1 MKATFCPPASPL
13 NTNELEDFGDFAN
26 EVGNN
31 SCSSERSFDATR
43 EYFDW
48 RTAKVV
54 RMHSSRSLVDEDE
67 SELADCAVLPMD
79 KGDEYM
85 NISKNKKSKSDK
97 KEKSRRKVRQLSE
110 IPEEPILEKRKKKSR
125 KSTRRV
131 VHLELPAIQ
140 ENLEHNAT
148 DFMAVPKDTPL
159 FLENKKCN
167 SEKKK
172 PVKSRSH
179 LTTSMEGIPEEG
191 EPLQTNPSALYPTY
205 DDELNESVYATPLST
220 TNTSLDLA
228 KVHKKTHCEGDLL
241 SYEISLAS
249 QCHDHI
255 KDFATKESLIRSM
268 GQVQLTAATSPALP
282 LRSRVSLEFDK
293 LVSNRSSTAMKPDN
307 ELNESVDATPLI
319 PADKLL
325 EFNKKKHREADLH
338 LHQISLSSQCHDQ
351 LDHFETKQ
359 SLIRSMGQVQ
369 LTTAPSPILPLRSRV
384 SLDFDMLVSNRSS
397 FRVKDELAVYGQN
410 DESAERLDTPYPNL
424 SLIAKAVERDKER
437 RQLHANQRAAAKTAA
452 ISKPLWPNA
461 PVPAPRPT
469 SPSSSTRPTCAAEDD
484 DRSVESMDTPFPDQ
498 SLVAKAVAKDK
509 ERRQLLAARRAAFA
523 AATIS
528 KPLWTTLPVAAPG
541 HTSSPSS
548 TRPSCV
554 DEEYDQSVNSTDTPF
569 PDLSLM
575 AKAVAKDK
583 EHRQL
588 HATQRAAAKAA
599 AFSKPLWPNAPV
611 PEPTPTSSSSSTIPA
626 YAAEDDDR
634 SVESMDT
641 PFPDQSLVAKAV
653 EKDKERRQLRAA
665 QRAAAKAATISK
677 RMWPETASTVSP
689 TAVGLVCFDTSC
701 QSLRSL
707 DNKSGEEYVAKRTT
721 IQAAASNPHSQTMHS
736 KQDRSSLDKCY
747 QMDHRMNM
755 QQALSSF
762 EEVYGKVKSAHT
774 SAASEHSLLSMK
786 AVGKYSN
793 QQERADIFL
802 RAAAKAVA
810 SRAIEPS
817 KQNWTMDEIM
827 NTFVAADQAAF
838 SSRAKQFT
846 EDRVMRQI
854 HVPRNVSRPAQN
866 LE

>member
-1 MKATFCPPASPL
+1 
-13 NTNELEDFGDFAN
+13 
-26 EVGNN
+26 
-31 SCSSERSFDATR
+31 
-43 EYFDW
+43 
-48 RTAKVV
+48 
-54 RMHSSRSLVDEDE
+54 
-67 SELADCAVLPMD
+67 
-79 KGDEYM
+79 
-85 NISKNKKSKSDK
+85 
-97 KEKSRRKVRQLSE
+97 
-110 IPEEPILEKRKKKSR
+110 
-125 KSTRRV
+125 
-131 VHLELPAIQ
+131 
-140 ENLEHNAT
+140 
-148 DFMAVPKDTPL
+148 
-159 FLENKKCN
+159 
-167 SEKKK
+167 
-172 PVKSRSH
+172 
-179 LTTSMEGIPEEG
+179 
-191 EPLQTNPSALYPTY
+191 
-205 DDELNESVYATPLST
+205 
-220 TNTSLDLA
+220 
-228 KVHKKTHCEGDLL
+228 
-241 SYEISLAS
+241 
-249 QCHDHI
+249 
-255 KDFATKESLIRSM
+255 
-268 GQVQLTAATSPALP
+268 
-282 LRSRVSLEFDK
+282 
-293 LVSNRSSTAMKPDN
+293 
-307 ELNESVDATPLI
+307 
-319 PADKLL
+319 
-325 EFNKKKHREADLH
+325 
-338 LHQISLSSQCHDQ
+338 
-351 LDHFETKQ
+351 
-359 SLIRSMGQVQ
+359 
-369 LTTAPSPILPLRSRV
+369 
-384 SLDFDMLVSNRSS
+384 
-397 FRVKDELAVYGQN
+397 
-410 DESAERLDTPYPNL
+410 
-424 SLIAKAVERDKER
+424 
-437 RQLHANQRAAAKTAA
+437 
-452 ISKPLWPNA
+452 
-461 PVPAPRPT
+461 
-469 SPSSSTRPTCAAEDD
+469 
-484 DRSVESMDTPFPDQ
+484 
-498 SLVAKAVAKDK
+498 
-509 ERRQLLAARRAAFA
+509 
-523 AATIS
+523 
-528 KPLWTTLPVAAPG
+528 
-541 HTSSPSS
+541 
-548 TRPSCV
+548 
-554 DEEYDQSVNSTDTPF
+554 
-569 PDLSLM
+569 M